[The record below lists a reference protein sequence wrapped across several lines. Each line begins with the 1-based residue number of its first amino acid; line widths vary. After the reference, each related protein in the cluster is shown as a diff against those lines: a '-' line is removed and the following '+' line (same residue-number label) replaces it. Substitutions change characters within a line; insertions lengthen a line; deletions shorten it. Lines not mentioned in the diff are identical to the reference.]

1 VGIEDQLR
9 VDAKHEDDRVVLRLR
24 GELDLASVPLLQS
37 ELAAVA
43 LEAAPMI
50 VLDLRELQFMDSTGL
65 RTILAA
71 HDRCQE
77 RRQEFAVTRGSDQVE
92 RLLSIT
98 RVSEHL
104 RIIDCPDEA
113 VLTEPSA

>member
-9 VDAKHEDDRVVLRLR
+9 VDTKREQDRIVLRLR

-37 ELAAVA
+37 ALDAVELEGPSLV
-43 LEAAPMI
+43 L
-50 VLDLRELQFMDSTGL
+50 LDLRGLQFMDSTGL
-65 RTILAA
+65 RAILAA
-71 HDRCQE
+71 HE
-77 RRQEFAVTRGSDQVE
+77 RSQQRGHEFAVTRASDQVE

-104 RIIDCPDEA
+104 RVLDATDEA
-113 VLTEPSA
+113 LLT